1 MMKTTTIQKEVIE
14 SFLLAITESE
24 QYLSKEYLVHAIR
37 KSFLHYLSGFRAKEF
52 EIPLFLRDLVEYVD
66 SRFEES
72 NITASNMLEY
82 MHCNDEHGWI
92 IYYDSVFLRPPKKD
106 STNRIVECDRKL
118 FMLVLTGFIFDY
130 FRNGKID
137 IQEIIAREDL
147 RYETNQYGLSTVP
160 GVIFKRDY
168 FLFDNKAY
176 LYSLL
181 TNTAVIEFA
190 DSMPGFARIITEQI
204 DTGDVLLRLDERLA
218 LPVNQAISYSTL
230 NFEIFYGPQFH
241 FADSIFKKQKTII
254 VHIDK
259 ESCDKLLMVIKQDYD
274 VKCQEEFW
282 HIEIET
288 LPFATAK
295 ESRTH
300 FITTFLHGMYY
311 TANDCFT
318 HIDYTKNQYT
328 FDDYVKKYSES
339 TTGVPIDFYAKKE
352 LHYKIWC
359 VENGSY
365 SREVWYNL
373 MIASLPEKYRK
384 LLDEILA

>member
-1 MMKTTTIQKEVIE
+1 MKTTILQKEEIE

-37 KSFLHYLSGFRAKEF
+37 KSFLHYLSDSRVKGFET
-52 EIPLFLRDLVEYVD
+52 PLFLRELIEYVD

-72 NITASNMLEY
+72 NITASNMLDY
-82 MHCNDEHGWI
+82 MHCNDEHNWI
-92 IYYDSVFLRPPKKD
+92 MYYDSVFLRPPKKY
-106 STNRIVECDRKL
+106 SSNGVVECDRKL

-130 FRNGKID
+130 FRNDKID
-137 IQEIIAREDL
+137 IQEIIEREDL
-147 RYETNQYGLSTVP
+147 SYETNQYGLATVP

-168 FLFDNKAY
+168 FIFDNKAY
-176 LYSLL
+176 LYSIL
-181 TNTAVIEFA
+181 TNTTVIEFA
-190 DSMPGFARIITEQI
+190 DSMPGFAKVITEQI

-230 NFEIFYGPQFH
+230 NFEKFYGPQFH
-241 FADSIFKKQKTII
+241 FSDSLLKKQKTII

-259 ESCDKLLMVIKQDYD
+259 ESCDKLLMVIKQDFD
-274 VKCQEEFW
+274 VKYQKKFL

-288 LPFATAK
+288 LPFATGE
-295 ESRTH
+295 ESKTH
-300 FITTFLHGMYY
+300 FITTFLHGMFYPE
-311 TANDCFT
+311 NDCFT
-318 HIDYTKNQYT
+318 HIDYTKNQY
-328 FDDYVKKYSES
+328 FLDDYVKKYSES
-339 TTGVPIDFYAKKE
+339 TTDVPIDFYAKKE

-373 MIASLPEKYRK
+373 MIASLQGKYRK
-384 LLDEILA
+384 LLDEILV